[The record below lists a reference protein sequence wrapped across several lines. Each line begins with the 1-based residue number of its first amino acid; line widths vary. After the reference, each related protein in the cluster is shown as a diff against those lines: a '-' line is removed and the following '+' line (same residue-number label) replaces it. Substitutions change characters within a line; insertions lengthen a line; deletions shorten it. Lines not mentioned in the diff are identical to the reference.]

1 LDASTNIDFDKGGLA
16 ADFGKL
22 LVVGSALLNSEG
34 SLVQLKSKTVN
45 TDKMMAEYFIK

>member
-1 LDASTNIDFDKGGLA
+1 VLFNT
-16 ADFGKL
+16 
-22 LVVGSALLNSEG
+22 EG